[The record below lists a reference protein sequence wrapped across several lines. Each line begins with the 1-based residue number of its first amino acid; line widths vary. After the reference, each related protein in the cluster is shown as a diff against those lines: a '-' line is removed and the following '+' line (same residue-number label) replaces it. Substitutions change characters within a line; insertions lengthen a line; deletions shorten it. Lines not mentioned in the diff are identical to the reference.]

1 MNTKN
6 EVIEF
11 LRQNRKLLTERYH
24 ISKIGLFGSFA
35 RDEQTANSD
44 IDLIIELDDSATDI
58 HELKNSLKQFLSNS
72 MCRGVDIAREKYL
85 KPYAREQIMRDAVY
99 V

>member
-11 LRQNRKLLTERYH
+11 LRQNRELLTERYH

-44 IDLIIELDDSATDI
+44 
-58 HELKNSLKQFLSNS
+58 
-72 MCRGVDIAREKYL
+72 
-85 KPYAREQIMRDAVY
+85 
-99 V
+99 